1 MGALFLLFTVLPFV
15 ELYLLIRIGTVVGTL
30 PTLGF
35 VIGIGIAGA
44 VLARSQGRR
53 VLSELRL
60 ALAEGRMPA
69 EAVLSGVLILIG
81 GVLLIT
87 PGVIT
92 DFVGLLLLFPPSRRL
107 LMTLAQRQLEARIQA
122 GTVQV
127 QSHGFG
133 SPMGHMGHDVRS
145 VGQAPRPPSPTP
157 RGDVIDTH
165 GEEVP

>member
-1 MGALFLLFTVLPFV
+1 LFTLLPFV

-35 VIGIGIAGA
+35 VIGIGITGA
-44 VLARSQGRR
+44 ILARSQGRR
-53 VLSELRL
+53 VLSELQL
-60 ALAEGRMPA
+60 ALAEGRMPT

-127 QSHGFG
+127 QSYGFG
-133 SPMGHMGHDVRS
+133 PPTGHMGHDVR
-145 VGQAPRPPSPTP
+145 GAPRATRSVRPSPTP